1 MEGGRWIMNRGMSLL
16 GAAGL
21 GAGLMYLFDP
31 DRGKRRRALVR
42 NEAVHISRITANA
55 AGKTRRDVR
64 NHLHGA
70 FAEVESLFLKNG
82 PVSNDVLEARVRS
95 RLGRVVSHPS
105 ALEVKA
111 VDGLIV
117 LSGPIVADEA
127 HPLLDAV
134 TGIRGVKNIE
144 NRLEVH
150 EHAGDIPALQGG
162 RRRQGPRFGPL
173 KTNWS
178 PTTRL
183 VATAAGSALA
193 VYGARRRDVAG
204 TMMSSVGLGI
214 LARALTNF
222 ETSRLL
228 GLDGGRK
235 VIDIQKTINIEAPVD
250 RVFTY
255 WSHPENFPEFMSHVL
270 EVRRIGDGLYR
281 WTVGGPAGLR
291 VQWDAGITD
300 LDFNKRLAWKSL
312 PGAVVGQAG
321 VTQFSSNPDGST
333 RIDVKMSYNPPAGVL
348 GHLVAELFGADPKHE
363 MDDDLMRMK
372 SFIETGVHPHDAA
385 QHVHTMQAPAMT

>member
-1 MEGGRWIMNRGMSLL
+1 MNKGLRLMS
-16 GAAGL
+16 AAGV

-31 DRGKRRRALVR
+31 ERGKRRRALWR
-42 NEAVHISRITANA
+42 NKMTHATRLASEVT
-55 AGKTRRDVR
+55 GKTQRDLR
-64 NHLHGA
+64 NHLLGA
-70 FAEVESLFLKNG
+70 FAEVESLFKTRE
-82 PVSNDVLEARVRS
+82 VSDDVLEARVRS
-95 RLGRVVSHPS
+95 RLGRIVSHPS
-105 ALEVKA
+105 AVEVK
-111 VDGLIV
+111 VVNGLII
-117 LSGPIVADEA
+117 LSGPILADEV
-127 HPLLDAV
+127 HPLLESV
-134 TGIRGVKNIE
+134 TGIHGVKNIE

-162 RRRQGPRFGPL
+162 RRRQGPGFGPL

-193 VYGARRRDVAG
+193 GYGAKRRDVAG
-204 TMMSSVGLGI
+204 IMMSSVGLGI

-228 GLDGGRK
+228 GIDGGRK

-255 WSHPENFPEFMSHVL
+255 WSHPENFPDFMSHVL
-270 EVRRIGDGLYR
+270 EVRRMGDGLYR

-291 VQWDAGITD
+291 VQWDARITD
-300 LDFNKRLAWKSL
+300 LDFNKRLAWTSL
-312 PGAVVGQAG
+312 PGAVVRQAG

-348 GHLVAELFGADPKHE
+348 GHAIAELFGVDPKHE

-385 QHVHTMQAPAMT
+385 QHVHMTQGACVL

>member
-1 MEGGRWIMNRGMSLL
+1 MNRGMSLL
-16 GAAGL
+16 GTAGL

-42 NEAVHISRITANA
+42 NEAVHISRITGDA

-64 NHLHGA
+64 NHLLGA

-95 RLGRVVSHPS
+95 KLGRVVSHPS
-105 ALEVKA
+105 AVEVKA
-111 VDGLIV
+111 VDGLIILTGQILANEV
-117 LSGPIVADEA
+117 
-127 HPLLDAV
+127 HPLLDSV
-134 TGIRGVKNIE
+134 VSIKGVENIE
-144 NRLEVH
+144 NRLEAH
-150 EHAGDIPALQGG
+150 EGADDIPALQGG
-162 RRRQGPRFGPL
+162 RNRPGSRFGPL

-193 VYGARRRDVAG
+193 VYGARRRGVVGSA
-204 TMMSSVGLGI
+204 MSSVGFGVVV
-214 LARALTNF
+214 RALTNF
-222 ETSRLL
+222 ETGRLL

-250 RVFTY
+250 RVFAY
-255 WSHPENFPEFMSHVL
+255 WSHPENFPDFMSHVL
-270 EVRRIGDGLYR
+270 EVRRIGDGFYR

-333 RIDVKMSYNPPAGVL
+333 RIDVKMSYNPPAGAL
-348 GHLVAELFGADPKHE
+348 GHAIAELFGVDPKHE

-385 QHVHTMQAPAMT
+385 RHARVTEAASIV

>member
-1 MEGGRWIMNRGMSLL
+1 MNKGLTLVS
-16 GAAGL
+16 AAGM

-31 DRGKRRRALVR
+31 DRGKRRRALLR
-42 NEAVHISRITANA
+42 NKGVHISRIASDA
-55 AGKTRRDVR
+55 AGKTRRDIR
-64 NHLHGA
+64 NHLRGA
-70 FAEVESLFLKNG
+70 FAQVESVFVDNG
-82 PVSNDVLEARVRS
+82 PVSNDVLAARVRS
-95 RLGRVVSHPS
+95 KLGRVVSHPS
-105 ALEVKA
+105 AVEVKA
-111 VDGLIV
+111 VDGLII
-117 LSGPIVADEA
+117 LSGPILADEA
-127 HPLLDAV
+127 HPLLDSV
-134 TGIRGVKNIE
+134 TGIQGVKNIE

-162 RRRQGPRFGPL
+162 RRRQGPSFGPL

-255 WSHPENFPEFMSHVL
+255 WSHPENFPDFMSHVL

-281 WTVGGPAGLR
+281 WTVGGPAGLS

-312 PGAVVGQAG
+312 PGAIIEQEGM
-321 VTQFSSNPDGST
+321 TRFSSNPDDST
-333 RIDVKMSYNPPAGVL
+333 RIDVKMSYNPPAGAL
-348 GHLVAELFGADPKHE
+348 GHAIAELFGVDPKHE

-372 SFIETGVHPHDAA
+372 SFIETGVYPHDAA
-385 QHVHTMQAPAMT
+385 RHARATEAASIV

>member
-1 MEGGRWIMNRGMSLL
+1 MNRGMSLL

-117 LSGPIVADEA
+117 LSGPILADEA

>member
-1 MEGGRWIMNRGMSLL
+1 MSKVFKVI
-16 GAAGL
+16 GAAGA
-21 GAGLMYLFDP
+21 GAGLMYLLDP
-31 DRGKRRRALVR
+31 DRGKRRRALLR
-42 NEAVHISRITANA
+42 NKTVHISRIASDA
-55 AGKTRRDVR
+55 AGKTRRDIR
-64 NHLHGA
+64 NHLLGA
-70 FAEVESLFLKNG
+70 FAEVEALFVDNG

-95 RLGRVVSHPS
+95 KLGRVVSHPS
-105 ALEVKA
+105 AVEVKA
-111 VDGLIV
+111 VEGLIIITGQILANEV
-117 LSGPIVADEA
+117 
-127 HPLLDAV
+127 HPLLDSV
-134 TGIRGVKNIE
+134 TCIQGVKNIE

-150 EHAGDIPALQGG
+150 EQAGDISALQGG
-162 RRRQGPRFGPL
+162 RQRRGQGFGPL

-193 VYGARRRDVAG
+193 VYGAKRRNIAG
-204 TMMSSVGLGI
+204 AMMSSVGLGI

-228 GLDGGRK
+228 GIDGGRK

-255 WSHPENFPEFMSHVL
+255 WSHPENFPDFMTHVH

-281 WTVGGPAGLR
+281 WSVGGPAGIL
-291 VQWDAGITD
+291 VQWDAQITD
-300 LDFNKRLAWKSL
+300 LDFNKLLAWKSL
-312 PGAVVGQAG
+312 PGAMVGQSG
-321 VTQFSSNPDGST
+321 VTRFSSNPDGST
-333 RIDVKMSYNPPAGVL
+333 RIDVKMSYNPPAGAL
-348 GHLVAELFGADPKHE
+348 GHAIAELFGVDPKHE

-385 QHVHTMQAPAMT
+385 QHVEMTQAPTMS

>member
-1 MEGGRWIMNRGMSLL
+1 
-16 GAAGL
+16 
-21 GAGLMYLFDP
+21 
-31 DRGKRRRALVR
+31 
-42 NEAVHISRITANA
+42 
-55 AGKTRRDVR
+55 
-64 NHLHGA
+64 
-70 FAEVESLFLKNG
+70 
-82 PVSNDVLEARVRS
+82 
-95 RLGRVVSHPS
+95 
-105 ALEVKA
+105 VKA
-111 VDGLIV
+111 VDGLII
-117 LSGPIVADEA
+117 LGGPILAAEV
-127 HPLLDAV
+127 HPLLDSV
-134 TGIRGVKNIE
+134 IGIDGVKNIE
-144 NRLEVH
+144 NRLEAH
-150 EHAGDIPALQGG
+150 EQAGDIPALQGG
-162 RRRQGPRFGPL
+162 RPRRGQGFGPL

-183 VATAAGSALA
+183 VAIAAGSALT
-193 VYGARRRDVAG
+193 VYGAKRRNIAG

-214 LARALTNF
+214 LARAFTNF

-228 GLDGGRK
+228 GIDGGRK
-235 VIDIQKTINIEAPVD
+235 VIEIQKTINIEAPVD

-255 WSHPENFPEFMSHVL
+255 WSHPENFPDFMTHVL

-300 LDFNKRLAWKSL
+300 LDFNERLAWKSL
-312 PGAVVGQAG
+312 PGAVVDQAG

-348 GHLVAELFGADPKHE
+348 GHAIAELFGVDPKHE

-385 QHVHTMQAPAMT
+385 QHVHMTQGACVL

>member
-1 MEGGRWIMNRGMSLL
+1 MNKGLRLMS
-16 GAAGL
+16 AAGV

-31 DRGKRRRALVR
+31 ARGKRRRAL
-42 NEAVHISRITANA
+42 IANKVTHA
-55 AGKTRRDVR
+55 AKVAGDVTGKTRRDVR
-64 NHLHGA
+64 NHLQGVI
-70 FAEVESLFLKNG
+70 AEIESLFQTTE
-82 PVSNDVLEARVRS
+82 VSADVLEARVRS
-95 RLGRVVSHPS
+95 KLGRVVSHPS
-105 ALEVKA
+105 AVEVKA

-117 LSGPIVADEA
+117 LSGPILADEV
-127 HPLLDAV
+127 HPLLDSV
-134 TGIRGVKNIE
+134 TGIQGVKSIE

-150 EHAGDIPALQGG
+150 EHAGDIAALQGG
-162 RRRQGPRFGPL
+162 RRRRGQGFGPL

-222 ETSRLL
+222 EASRLL
-228 GLDGGRK
+228 GIDGGRK

-255 WSHPENFPEFMSHVL
+255 WSHPENFPDFMSHVL

-321 VTQFSSNPDGST
+321 VTQFSSNPDSST
-333 RIDVKMSYNPPAGVL
+333 RIDVKMSYNPPAGAL
-348 GHLVAELFGADPKHE
+348 GHAIAELFGVDPKHE
-363 MDDDLMRMK
+363 MDDDLMRLK

-385 QHVHTMQAPAMT
+385 QHVHMTQGACVL

>member
-1 MEGGRWIMNRGMSLL
+1 MNKGLRLMS
-16 GAAGL
+16 AAGV

-31 DRGKRRRALVR
+31 DRGKKRRALVR
-42 NEAVHISRITANA
+42 NEAVHISRIAAAA

-64 NHLHGA
+64 NHLLGA

-95 RLGRVVSHPS
+95 KLGRVVSHPS
-105 ALEVKA
+105 AVEVKA
-111 VDGLIV
+111 VDGLII
-117 LSGPIVADEA
+117 LTGQILADEV
-127 HPLLDAV
+127 HPLLDSV
-134 TGIRGVKNIE
+134 VSIKGVENIE
-144 NRLEVH
+144 NRLDAQEG
-150 EHAGDIPALQGG
+150 ADDIPALQGG
-162 RRRQGPRFGPL
+162 RNRQGSRFGPL

-193 VYGARRRDVAG
+193 VYGARRRNIAG

-214 LARALTNF
+214 LARAFTNF

-228 GLDGGRK
+228 GIDGGRK
-235 VIDIQKTINIEAPVD
+235 VIEIQKTINIEAPVD

-255 WSHPENFPEFMSHVL
+255 WSHPENFPDFMTHVH

-281 WTVGGPAGLR
+281 WSVGGPAGIL
-291 VQWDAGITD
+291 VQWDAQITD
-300 LDFNKRLAWKSL
+300 LDFNKLLAWKSL
-312 PGAVVGQAG
+312 PGAIVGQSG
-321 VTQFSSNPDGST
+321 VTRFSSNPDGST
-333 RIDVKMSYNPPAGVL
+333 RIDVKMSYNPPAGAL
-348 GHLVAELFGADPKHE
+348 GHAIAELFGVDPKHE

-385 QHVHTMQAPAMT
+385 QHVHMTQGACVL